1 MASKHDGKNLETN
14 ILAAITAID
23 PTRECSQTVA
33 EDGTEKFSDVV
44 FENGNPNNI
53 TSAQVEAK
61 RKELI
66 AAEDKKKSDKVSAYR
81 KMGMTDDEINALDPT
96 LLQE

>member
-1 MASKHDGKNLETN
+1 MAKHDGKNLKTN

-44 FENGNPNNI
+44 FENGNPNKI
-53 TSAQVEAK
+53 TSAQVEDK